1 MTTTVTVTTT
11 DKKPPFLIRHP
22 WLLVFAAFALLI
34 TAWTALITIAVEHA
48 PQQVEVK
55 TTPADR

>member
-1 MTTTVTVTTT
+1 MTTTVT

-34 TAWTALITIAVEHA
+34 SAWTALITIAVEHA